1 MHPRVRL
8 ANRHVTIEFCR
19 NCQVG
24 GRTAS
29 ECQEQ
34 PRIVV
39 IRWAVGV
46 TTCGR
51 RRATLERTLTS
62 LKAAGWDCPRLF
74 AEPGVVVPER
84 FAGLPC
90 TRRDVPLG
98 PFPNWYLALAELV
111 MREPK
116 AEAYLLCQ
124 DDVVFSRGLRAYL
137 EERLWPAPA
146 VGVVSVYCPSHFA
159 SDKRKGFHV
168 VDRGWATWGALA
180 YIFPNPS
187 AHRFLCDPRVV
198 NHRRGG
204 PADGMRNIDSLV
216 GWWCRDVKWPYY
228 VHTPSLAQH
237 IGATSTIWKTGNSGA
252 TGKRRA
258 DDFPGEEF
266 DVSKEATW

>member
-1 MHPRVRL
+1 
-8 ANRHVTIEFCR
+8 
-19 NCQVG
+19 
-24 GRTAS
+24 
-29 ECQEQ
+29 
-34 PRIVV
+34 
-39 IRWAVGV
+39 
-46 TTCGR
+46 
-51 RRATLERTLTS
+51 
-62 LKAAGWDCPRLF
+62 LF
-74 AEPGVVVPER
+74 AEPGVILPKR

-116 AEAYLLCQ
+116 VDPYFLCQ
-124 DDVVFSRGLRAYL
+124 DDVVFCRGLRAYL
-137 EERLWPAPA
+137 EERLWPAPK
-146 VGVVSVYCPSHFA
+146 VGVVSLYRPSHFT
-159 SDKRKGFHV
+159 SDKVKGFHV
-168 VDRGWATWGALA
+168 ADRGWATWGALA

-216 GWWCRDVKWPYY
+216 GWWCRDVKLPYY

-237 IGATSTIWKTGNSGA
+237 IGATSTIWKTGTSGA

-258 DDFPGEEF
+258 DEFPGEEF